1 MNPKLLEQH
10 ARAAQAIRSALE
22 AEADEDLTL
31 DTIEGQTDFLEMLDR
46 LMADIGN
53 DEMMIAGIT
62 ARQDDLAQRKTR
74 LSERIKRRRL
84 LIERAM
90 LMADMKKIERP
101 EYTLSIRNG
110 VPQLNVYDEAAI
122 PPAFFKQPPP
132 VLDKVAIKK
141 ALSDGESITGASMNN
156 GQPSLS
162 IRTK

>member
-46 LMADIGN
+46 LMADICN
-53 DEMMIAGIT
+53 DEMMIAGIA
-62 ARQDDLAQRKTR
+62 ARQDDLAQRKAR
-74 LSERIKRRRL
+74 LSERIKRRRS

-90 LMADMKKIERP
+90 LTADMKKIERP

-132 VLDKVAIKK
+132 VLDKAAIKK
-141 ALSDGESITGASMNN
+141 ALSDGESITGASLNN
-156 GQPSLS
+156 GQPSLTV
-162 IRTK
+162 RTK